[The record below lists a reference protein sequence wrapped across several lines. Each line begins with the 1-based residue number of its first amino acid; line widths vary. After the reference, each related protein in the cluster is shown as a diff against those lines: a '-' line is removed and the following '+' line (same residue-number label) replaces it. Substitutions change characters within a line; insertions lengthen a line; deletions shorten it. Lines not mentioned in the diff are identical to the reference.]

1 MINIGVAGCGYW
13 GPNLIRNFS
22 DVDGARVVAVCDLSQ
37 DRLQG
42 ISRRMPTVATTTDY
56 RDLVRNPNID
66 AIVIATP
73 VSSHYPI
80 ALAAL
85 QNGKHVLV
93 EKPITETSEQ
103 AARLVDEASRCNLT
117 LMVDH
122 TFIYTPAVQ
131 KIKDLI
137 DGGEIGRVHYYD
149 SLRVNLGMFQ
159 KDVNVV
165 WDLAV
170 HDLTIIDHLLGSSV
184 TAISASGASHVR
196 GSPESMATL
205 TLFFDQGTIA
215 HINVNWLAPVKVRQL
230 HIGGSKKMIV
240 YDDLQPSEKVK
251 VYDKGVM
258 VADDADQLR
267 QLLIGYRSG
276 DMWAPRILSHEALR
290 VEAQHFIDCIEA
302 KRVPITDGSTGL
314 RIVRLLEAASGAM
327 AQRGQPIDLQLSR
340 VAS

>member
-66 AIVIATP
+66 AIIIATP

-290 VEAQHFIDCIEA
+290 VEAQHFIDCIET

-314 RIVRLLEAASGAM
+314 RIVRLLEAASVSM